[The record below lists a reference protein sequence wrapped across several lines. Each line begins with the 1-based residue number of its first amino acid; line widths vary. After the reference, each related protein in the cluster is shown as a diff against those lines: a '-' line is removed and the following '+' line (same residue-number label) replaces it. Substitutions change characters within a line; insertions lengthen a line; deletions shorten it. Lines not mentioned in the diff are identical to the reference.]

1 MSILSYFTRRDFED
15 ETARK
20 KYGFTLAE
28 ILITL
33 VIVGFIASLG
43 IPMLG
48 QQKMKKPNQVKMR
61 HGTFEC
67 YYGQD
72 GVLHSYYADSDENPN
87 GVEDAHLSGGSCQF
101 TPPSD
106 SNVMIYAIG
115 AGGTGAKDLSGIPY
129 YVYKPFETSGWVS
142 TGTDFQVSL
151 AEACEEHPWVC
162 ENWDK
167 QWDGNNAQEVEYRI
181 YSPLGSGGKGARDK
195 RLKHYAEGSREA
207 EYCAHICAA
216 WHPSCTD
223 DCFDVVTADG
233 GRGGKGSWY
242 KIKVKLMSGDNVRF
256 NATGTESSIS
266 FNANKFLTLQ
276 PSGSGTDGN
285 VYNGNSYNGSSGQD
299 HVLWPNTNWQ
309 NFMSWNSG
317 NGTLGIT
324 SKGILDGNEPLSPD
338 AITKRVTPGKIEVVA
353 PTRIRYEAKESGINA
368 YFGKAGTVGSTN
380 LRVYEKLPS
389 SIIFKL
395 DPARTSSSGSEV
407 KIIRNGSEE
416 SLFRASSG
424 ADGYVPQTLEH
435 LPINKD
441 DSVFPSKYKAD
452 SFLEQIPSFS
462 ASHGV
467 GYRSKLA
474 ELQASDW
481 FMPGKSGAG
490 AYPVLYNVPQNNEP
504 FKINGVVVTNGL
516 VEAVHYELPETCFD
530 GSALQNQGD
539 QYYCGHGDNIG
550 NPGAIVI
557 KW

>member
-33 VIVGFIASLG
+33 VIIGFIASLG

-106 SNVMIYAIG
+106 SNIMIYAIG

-129 YVYKPFETSGWVS
+129 YVYKPFETSGYVS
-142 TGTDFQVSL
+142 TGTGFQVSL
-151 AEACEEHPWVC
+151 TEVCEEHKWVC
-162 ENWDK
+162 DNWNK
-167 QWDGNNAQEVEYRI
+167 QWDLGATQVEYFI
-181 YSPLGSGGKGARDK
+181 QSPLGSGGVGRTDR
-195 RLKHYAEGSREA
+195 RLKDFDDDKKEEECRKE
-207 EYCAHICAA
+207 CAA
-216 WHPSCTD
+216 WHPSCTEN
-223 DCFDVVTADG
+223 CFTVYSANG
-233 GRGGKGSWY
+233 GRGCNGGWY
-242 KIKVKLMSGDNVRF
+242 RIKVKLMKEDNVSYSIGSTKTKINF
-256 NATGTESSIS
+256 NTD
-266 FNANKFLTLQ
+266 KFFELL
-276 PSGSGTDGN
+276 P
-285 VYNGNSYNGSSGQD
+285 
-299 HVLWPNTNWQ
+299 
-309 NFMSWNSG
+309 SG
-317 NGTLGIT
+317 NGGDAYLVNNVPQKGMDCTDYPTLPGENSYMSWENGEGTI
-324 SKGILDGNEPLSPD
+324 SIVSSGNVPGNNPLSPGRIKS
-338 AITKRVTPGKIEVVA
+338 ITIGQIGVPN
-353 PTRIRYEAKESGINA
+353 PSRIKYEAKESGINA
-368 YFGKAGTVGSTN
+368 YFGLAGTVGSTN

-389 SIIFKL
+389 SIIFRL
-395 DPARTSSSGSEV
+395 NPARTASVDSTVEV
-407 KIIRNGSEE
+407 NKNGSWAP
-416 SLFRASSG
+416 LFNASSG
-424 ADGYVPQTLEH
+424 GNGYANWEH
-435 LPINKD
+435 LAINKD

-452 SFLEQIPSFS
+452 SFAEQIPSFS

-490 AYPVLYNVPQNNEP
+490 AYPVLNNIPQNNEP
-504 FKINGVVVTNGL
+504 FKINGVVVTNGV
-516 VEAVHYELPETCFD
+516 VEAVNYELPDKCFD

-539 QYYCGHGDNIG
+539 KYYCGHGNNVG